1 MINKIQSGKHIKT
14 NEFQIDCILNH
25 VPDDTTNDP
34 TQVFQASVYPDIKNG
49 SSFSTYDMDDF
60 QKCAAASGCGYWF
73 PGCFFKSNTDFVN
86 IFDQDLN
93 GQTSC
98 TKQDHDLFRFIPY
111 CTYLNLNAK
120 VAHGVGY
127 LDVGTLG
134 GHELNLPLMYT
145 KMMFR

>member
-1 MINKIQSGKHIKT
+1 M
-14 NEFQIDCILNH
+14 
-25 VPDDTTNDP
+25 
-34 TQVFQASVYPDIKNG
+34 FQASVYPDIKNG
-49 SSFSTYDMDDF
+49 SSFSTYDKDDF

-73 PGCFFKSNTDFVN
+73 PGCFFQSNTDYNDVK
-86 IFDQDLN
+86 IFDEDLN

-111 CTYLNLNAK
+111 CTDLNLNAK

-127 LDVGTLG
+127 FDVGSFG
-134 GHELNLPLMYT
+134 EHELNLPLMYT